1 MPEPLRFPSV
11 SFTVL
16 TSRADDISPS
26 PATIHKSQHPSSAKP
41 AAARSAQRVTAAEA
55 AWRLGGASGLPFLH
69 LHVGCV
75 PVSGGGS
82 VCASVRVS
90 SQVTFLTWNGYSRL
104 LSEQRAGMEGDD
116 DLGPLV

>member
-16 TSRADDISPS
+16 TSGADDISPS
-26 PATIHKSQHPSSAKP
+26 PATIHKSQHPSPAKP

-55 AWRLGGASGLPFLH
+55 AWQLGGASGLPFLH

-75 PVSGGGS
+75 PVSGGQGL
-82 VCASVRVS
+82 CVRVY
-90 SQVTFLTWNGYSRL
+90 V
-104 LSEQRAGMEGDD
+104 
-116 DLGPLV
+116 